1 MTKIYTIREINNQI
15 ASTIHQ
21 VFPQS
26 ILLKGEMQ
34 RPSRYANNSQYCD
47 IVEKS
52 DSRQY
57 KITGVILGWENNN
70 DIDLNEFR
78 NQEVIITGYIDFY
91 ENTGNLQLK
100 ILNVE
105 RFGEGA
111 LKQKI
116 EELKK
121 KLAGEGIFNNARDIV
136 RFPNNIGVITSEQGA
151 VIHDVQVAI
160 DRRYPI
166 SDIILYPTTVQG
178 DNASKNIIKKIRE
191 ANSDDLVDAIL
202 IVRGGGSFFDLLPF
216 NDELLIREI
225 YNSKIPIVTGIGHE
239 PDITLADYAA
249 DKAMPTPTA
258 AAEFVTPDK
267 NEILALINGTTTEIS
282 IRVQDHIQFLTTKIK
297 HLSDMLHKVSPKEK
311 IANGSKERLR
321 IEKLINDVIKKLL
334 SDNTKEQN
342 LSESRLQ
349 STRFI
354 INKFLKLREN
364 QLKLSTRSLTEKKD
378 RFLSEKRKDFSTLLS
393 NIKSFDP
400 KLNLRRGFSIIRSK
414 NNEVIKKISSLKT
427 KNVKSIELSDGSVKV
442 KKIEIE

>member
-191 ANSDDLVDAIL
+191 ANSDDLVDVIL

-267 NEILALINGTTTEIS
+267 NEILTLINSTTTEIS
-282 IRVQDHIQFLTTKIK
+282 IRVQDYIQFLTTKIK
-297 HLSDMLHKVSPKEK
+297 HLSDILHKVSPKEK

-334 SDNTKEQN
+334 SDNKKEQN

-349 STRFI
+349 STGFI

>member
-121 KLAGEGIFNNARDIV
+121 KLAGEGIFNNVRDIV

-191 ANSDDLVDAIL
+191 ANSDDLVDVIL

-321 IEKLINDVIKKLL
+321 IEKLINDVVKKLL

-354 INKFLKLREN
+354 INKFFKLREN
-364 QLKLSTRSLTEKKD
+364 QLKLNTRSLTEKRD

>member
-121 KLAGEGIFNNARDIV
+121 KLAGEGIFNNVRDIV

-178 DNASKNIIKKIRE
+178 DNASKNITKKIRE
-191 ANSDDLVDAIL
+191 ANSDDIVDVIL

-321 IEKLINDVIKKLL
+321 IEKLINDVVKKLL

-349 STRFI
+349 STGFI

-364 QLKLSTRSLTEKKD
+364 QLKLNTRSLTEKRD

>member
-121 KLAGEGIFNNARDIV
+121 KLAGEGIFNNVRDIV

-178 DNASKNIIKKIRE
+178 DNASKNITKKIRE
-191 ANSDDLVDAIL
+191 ANSDDIVDVIL

-354 INKFLKLREN
+354 INKFFKLREN
-364 QLKLSTRSLTEKKD
+364 QLKLNTRSLTEKRD

>member
-191 ANSDDLVDAIL
+191 ANSDDLVDVIL

-321 IEKLINDVIKKLL
+321 IEKLINDVVKKLL

-354 INKFLKLREN
+354 INKFFKLREN
-364 QLKLSTRSLTEKKD
+364 QLKLNTRSLTEKKD
-378 RFLSEKRKDFSTLLS
+378 RFLSEKRKDFSSLLS